1 MSEFVVYLTYTP
13 NKTAK
18 GPTSSDELAYLCGFS
33 LREPIVRCK
42 DCRRASVGTAR
53 TDLGEPVLCHRTGSY
68 VRPDGY
74 CAWGV
79 SKEVDRC

>member
-13 NKTAK
+13 NKTVK
-18 GPTSSDELAYLCGFS
+18 GPASSDELAYLCG
-33 LREPIVRCK
+33 LPPVREQIVRCK
-42 DCRRASVGTAR
+42 DCRRTSVGTAR
-53 TDLGEPVLCHRTGSY
+53 TDLGEPLLCHRTGSY

-79 SKEVDRC
+79 SKVVTS